1 MDTPFKRIL
10 KTDEDLLNDFFME
23 ILTQSNN
30 QLKFETE
37 TAFDKA
43 TRENYFEM
51 LEVAINNLSII
62 DRSKDDQIVLV
73 KE

>member
-1 MDTPFKRIL
+1 
-10 KTDEDLLNDFFME
+10 ME

-37 TAFDKA
+37 TAFDEA
-43 TRENYFEM
+43 TRENYFDM
-51 LEVAINNLSII
+51 LEVAIRNLSII

-73 KE
+73 QE

>member
-1 MDTPFKRIL
+1 MNI
-10 KTDEDLLNDFFME
+10 KTDEDLPNDFFME

-37 TAFDKA
+37 TAFDEA
-43 TRENYFEM
+43 TRENYFDM
-51 LEVAINNLSII
+51 LEVAIRNLSII
-62 DRSKDDQIVLV
+62 DRDKDDQIVLV